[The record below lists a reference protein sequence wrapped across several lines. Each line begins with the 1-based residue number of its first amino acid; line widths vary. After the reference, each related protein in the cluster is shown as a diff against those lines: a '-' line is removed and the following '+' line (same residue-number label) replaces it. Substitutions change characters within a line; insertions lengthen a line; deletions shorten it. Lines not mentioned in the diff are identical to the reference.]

1 MSERLRNKVALVTG
15 GASGFGRQSAIR
27 LAENGALVCVT
38 DINSEDGRKTA
49 ESLGAR
55 GFFQHHDVTKVEGWK
70 ESIGAVLN
78 RYGKLDILVNS
89 AGVDHPLD
97 NIGECDDSIWNFVM
111 GVNLDG
117 TFIGCRQA
125 IPSIRRAGG
134 GSIINLA
141 SVLALR
147 GDGASLAYCASKGA
161 VLALTK
167 SIASFCGQQRNG
179 IRCNAICPG
188 YMLTGMLRKYLDS
201 TDDREV
207 QHARLAAFHPL
218 QRLGDA
224 DDVANLVVFLASDES
239 RFVTGTEIAVDGG
252 FTAI

>member
-1 MSERLRNKVALVTG
+1 M
-15 GASGFGRQSAIR
+15 
-27 LAENGALVCVT
+27 
-38 DINSEDGRKTA
+38 
-49 ESLGAR
+49 
-55 GFFQHHDVTKVEGWK
+55 
-70 ESIGAVLN
+70 GAVLN
-78 RYGKLDILVNS
+78 RYGNLDILVNS

-111 GVNLDG
+111 DVNLDG

-125 IPSIRRAGG
+125 TPSIRRAGG
-134 GSIINLA
+134 TSIINLT
-141 SVLALR
+141 SVLVLR
-147 GDGASLAYCASKGA
+147 GDGGSLAYCASKGA

-179 IRCNAICPG
+179 VRCNAIWSG
-188 YMLTGMLRKYLDS
+188 YMFIRMLRKYLDS